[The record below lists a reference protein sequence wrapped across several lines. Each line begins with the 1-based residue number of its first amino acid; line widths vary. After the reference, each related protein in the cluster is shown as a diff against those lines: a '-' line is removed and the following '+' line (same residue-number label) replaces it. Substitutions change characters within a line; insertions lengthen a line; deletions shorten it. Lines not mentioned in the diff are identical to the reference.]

1 MGVMT
6 TGGATV
12 AAESGDTTSDT
23 TTHTHTHAW
32 SRHVLVLMK
41 SVYLFHL
48 LHHILPSTLSA
59 AVLVA
64 APYSFLASQL

>member
-23 TTHTHTHAW
+23 AGDKDSRPLISPGGQTRSPPSIRTH
-32 SRHVLVLMK
+32 
-41 SVYLFHL
+41 
-48 LHHILPSTLSA
+48 IPSTLSA

-64 APYSFLASQL
+64 APYSFLAWQL

>member
-23 TTHTHTHAW
+23 VGDKD
-32 SRHVLVLMK
+32 SRSLSSPGGQTIPLPT
-41 SVYLFHL
+41 SRP
-48 LHHILPSTLSA
+48 HIPSTLSA

-64 APYSFLASQL
+64 AP